1 MKKPMQKIRT
11 CLQKTPNAL
20 LCALGAVVFLA
31 GFYFLCY
38 RTPLNEVWLPTTM
51 NNDEALYNRQ
61 VVSVLTHGGPQG
73 YFGYQE
79 STADIGRYG
88 TWGPLLIW
96 AYALPGLM
104 FGASVNVVLWCNLL
118 LIAVGIAVF
127 ARCAR
132 LNYWQCIALCGAL
145 FSIMLPLR
153 SCVSGASEAMHYML
167 ALLIVGTAA
176 ALHRSGKTGWLIA
189 CAAACAVETIFRP
202 YALLFWVFPLT
213 AVWQNKRRRAACLGT
228 AAGGFAVSLFA
239 MAKLA
244 APYFS
249 DGGMDFDGIR
259 LLLQLHPVAA
269 VRYECARAAVLLHA
283 ACLGTAAGGF
293 AVSLFAMAKLAAPYF
308 SDGGMDFDGIR
319 LLLQLHPVAAVRY
332 ECARAAVLL
341 HAAWRDDILP
351 TLHGETTYIGG
362 GCVTFL
368 AVVLVAAV
376 CLVWD
381 KHKGRPLVL
390 KGCAL
395 LCSAVIALVLLFMYN
410 IDPRHMMLLAILLLG
425 AVVVEDAAPA
435 AVWLPVLVVLL
446 LPMNF
451 QRGSLPE
458 KNAEMAAQMQTVE
471 AALTASV
478 QDAGADPW
486 DHTLAYA
493 YDDGVFHGY
502 LYAVPDGM
510 GIEFDKN
517 SYLWD
522 AENPIYSRYVM
533 CGHDTRVAARLL
545 AENWQQVV
553 STEDLVIYKRP

>member
-1 MKKPMQKIRT
+1 M
-11 CLQKTPNAL
+11 
-20 LCALGAVVFLA
+20 
-31 GFYFLCY
+31 
-38 RTPLNEVWLPTTM
+38 
-51 NNDEALYNRQ
+51 
-61 VVSVLTHGGPQG
+61 
-73 YFGYQE
+73 
-79 STADIGRYG
+79 
-88 TWGPLLIW
+88 
-96 AYALPGLM
+96 
-104 FGASVNVVLWCNLL
+104 
-118 LIAVGIAVF
+118 
-127 ARCAR
+127 
-132 LNYWQCIALCGAL
+132 
-145 FSIMLPLR
+145 
-153 SCVSGASEAMHYML
+153 
-167 ALLIVGTAA
+167 
-176 ALHRSGKTGWLIA
+176 
-189 CAAACAVETIFRP
+189 
-202 YALLFWVFPLT
+202 FPLT
-213 AVWQNKRRRAACLGT
+213 AVWQNKRRRAACLG
-228 AAGGFAVSLFA
+228 A
-239 MAKLA
+239 
-244 APYFS
+244 
-249 DGGMDFDGIR
+249 
-259 LLLQLHPVAA
+259 
-269 VRYECARAAVLLHA
+269 
-283 ACLGTAAGGF
+283 AAGGF

-533 CGHDTRVAARLL
+533 CGHGTRVAARLL

>member
-1 MKKPMQKIRT
+1 
-11 CLQKTPNAL
+11 
-20 LCALGAVVFLA
+20 
-31 GFYFLCY
+31 
-38 RTPLNEVWLPTTM
+38 
-51 NNDEALYNRQ
+51 
-61 VVSVLTHGGPQG
+61 
-73 YFGYQE
+73 
-79 STADIGRYG
+79 
-88 TWGPLLIW
+88 
-96 AYALPGLM
+96 
-104 FGASVNVVLWCNLL
+104 
-118 LIAVGIAVF
+118 
-127 ARCAR
+127 
-132 LNYWQCIALCGAL
+132 
-145 FSIMLPLR
+145 
-153 SCVSGASEAMHYML
+153 
-167 ALLIVGTAA
+167 
-176 ALHRSGKTGWLIA
+176 
-189 CAAACAVETIFRP
+189 
-202 YALLFWVFPLT
+202 
-213 AVWQNKRRRAACLGT
+213 
-228 AAGGFAVSLFA
+228 

-269 VRYECARAAVLLHA
+269 VRYEYARAAA
-283 ACLGTAAGGF
+283 
-293 AVSLFAMAKLAAPYF
+293 
-308 SDGGMDFDGIR
+308 
-319 LLLQLHPVAAVRY
+319 
-332 ECARAAVLL
+332 LL

-368 AVVLVAAV
+368 AVVLVTVA

-395 LCSAVIALVLLFMYN
+395 FCSAVIALVLLFMYN
-410 IDPRHMMLLAILLLG
+410 ID
-425 AVVVEDAAPA
+425 VEDAAPA

-522 AENPIYSRYVM
+522 EENPISSRYVM

-545 AENWQQVV
+545 AENWQELV

>member
-1 MKKPMQKIRT
+1 MKKPMQKIRA

-96 AYALPGLM
+96 AYALPGLL

-132 LNYWQCIALCGAL
+132 LNYWQCIVLCGAL

-167 ALLIVGTAA
+167 ALVIVGTAA

-269 VRYECARAAVLLHA
+269 ARYECARAAA
-283 ACLGTAAGGF
+283 
-293 AVSLFAMAKLAAPYF
+293 
-308 SDGGMDFDGIR
+308 
-319 LLLQLHPVAAVRY
+319 
-332 ECARAAVLL
+332 LL

-368 AVVLVAAV
+368 AVVLVAVV

-395 LCSAVIALVLLFMYN
+395 FCSAVIALVLLFMYN

-435 AVWLPVLVVLL
+435 AVWLPVLIVLL

-533 CGHDTRVAARLL
+533 CGHDTRVATRLL

-553 STEDLVIYKRP
+553 STEDLVIYKRPRAQKEVHSYAENILRDPVLPLPAHRGGRGGGDRRHHADPAAV

>member
-1 MKKPMQKIRT
+1 MMKAKPMQKVKT
-11 CLQKTPNAL
+11 FLEKTPNAL
-20 LCALGAVVFLA
+20 LCVLGAVVFLA

-51 NNDEALYNRQ
+51 NNDEAFYNRQ

-73 YFGYQE
+73 YLGYQE

-96 AYALPGLM
+96 AYALPGLL

-269 VRYECARAAVLLHA
+269 ARYECARAAA
-283 ACLGTAAGGF
+283 
-293 AVSLFAMAKLAAPYF
+293 
-308 SDGGMDFDGIR
+308 
-319 LLLQLHPVAAVRY
+319 
-332 ECARAAVLL
+332 LL

-368 AVVLVAAV
+368 AVVLVAVV

-381 KHKGRPLVL
+381 KHKGRPPVL

-395 LCSAVIALVLLFMYN
+395 FCSAVIALVLLFMYN

-425 AVVVEDAAPA
+425 AAVVEDAAPA

-502 LYAVPDGM
+502 LYAVPAGM

-522 AENPIYSRYVM
+522 EENPIYSRYVM

-553 STEDLVIYKRP
+553 STEDLLIYKRPSAQKEVHSYAENILRDSVLPLPAYGGRRGGGDRRHHADPAAV

>member
-1 MKKPMQKIRT
+1 MKKPMQKIRA

-51 NNDEALYNRQ
+51 NNDEAHYNRQ

-96 AYALPGLM
+96 AYALPGLL

-176 ALHRSGKTGWLIA
+176 
-189 CAAACAVETIFRP
+189 
-202 YALLFWVFPLT
+202 
-213 AVWQNKRRRAACLGT
+213 
-228 AAGGFAVSLFA
+228 GGFAVSLFA

-269 VRYECARAAVLLHA
+269 VRYECARAAA
-283 ACLGTAAGGF
+283 
-293 AVSLFAMAKLAAPYF
+293 
-308 SDGGMDFDGIR
+308 
-319 LLLQLHPVAAVRY
+319 
-332 ECARAAVLL
+332 LL
-341 HAAWRDDILP
+341 HAAWRNDILP

-368 AVVLVAAV
+368 AVVLVAVV

-395 LCSAVIALVLLFMYN
+395 FCSAVIALVLLFMYN

-425 AVVVEDAAPA
+425 AVVVEDAALA

-545 AENWQQVV
+545 AEN
-553 STEDLVIYKRP
+553 

>member
-1 MKKPMQKIRT
+1 MQKIRT

-20 LCALGAVVFLA
+20 LCVLGAVVFLA

-38 RTPLNEVWLPTTM
+38 RTPLNKIWLPTTM

-96 AYALPGLM
+96 AYALPGLL
-104 FGASVNVVLWCNLL
+104 FGPSVNVVLWCNLL

-127 ARCAR
+127 ARSAR
-132 LNYWQCIALCGAL
+132 LNYGQCIALCGAL

-167 ALLIVGTAA
+167 ALVIVGTAA
-176 ALHRSGKTGWLIA
+176 ALHRSGKTGWLVA

-213 AVWQNKRRRAACLGT
+213 AVWQNKRRRAVCLGT

-239 MAKLA
+239 MEKLA

-269 VRYECARAAVLLHA
+269 VRYELARAAALL
-283 ACLGTAAGGF
+283 
-293 AVSLFAMAKLAAPYF
+293 
-308 SDGGMDFDGIR
+308 
-319 LLLQLHPVAAVRY
+319 
-332 ECARAAVLL
+332 RAA
-341 HAAWRDDILP
+341 WQDDLVP
-351 TLHGETTYIGG
+351 TLHGDTTYIGG

-368 AVVLVAAV
+368 VVVLAAV
-376 CLVWD
+376 ACLVWD
-381 KHKGRPLVL
+381 KRRGRPLVL

-395 LCSAVIALVLLFMYN
+395 FCSAAIALVLLFMYN

-425 AVVVEDAAPA
+425 AIVVEDAAPA
-435 AVWLPVLVVLL
+435 VIWLPVLVVLL

-451 QRGSLPE
+451 ERGSLPE
-458 KNAEMAAQMQTVE
+458 KNAEMAAQMETVE

-502 LYAVPDGM
+502 LYAVPAGM

-522 AENPIYSRYVM
+522 EENPIASRYVM
-533 CGHDTRVAARLL
+533 CGHYTRVAARLL
-545 AENWQQVV
+545 AEDWQQVV

>member
-1 MKKPMQKIRT
+1 MKKPMQKIRA

-96 AYALPGLM
+96 AYALPGLL
-104 FGASVNVVLWCNLL
+104 FGASVNVVLLCNLL

-176 ALHRSGKTGWLIA
+176 
-189 CAAACAVETIFRP
+189 
-202 YALLFWVFPLT
+202 
-213 AVWQNKRRRAACLGT
+213 
-228 AAGGFAVSLFA
+228 GGFAVSLFA

-269 VRYECARAAVLLHA
+269 VRYECARAAA
-283 ACLGTAAGGF
+283 
-293 AVSLFAMAKLAAPYF
+293 
-308 SDGGMDFDGIR
+308 
-319 LLLQLHPVAAVRY
+319 
-332 ECARAAVLL
+332 LL

-368 AVVLVAAV
+368 AVVLVAVV

-390 KGCAL
+390 KACAL
-395 LCSAVIALVLLFMYN
+395 FCSAVIALVLLFMYN

-451 QRGSLPE
+451 RRGSLPE

-522 AENPIYSRYVM
+522 EENPISSRYVM

>member
-96 AYALPGLM
+96 AYAL
-104 FGASVNVVLWCNLL
+104 
-118 LIAVGIAVF
+118 
-127 ARCAR
+127 
-132 LNYWQCIALCGAL
+132 
-145 FSIMLPLR
+145 
-153 SCVSGASEAMHYML
+153 
-167 ALLIVGTAA
+167 
-176 ALHRSGKTGWLIA
+176 
-189 CAAACAVETIFRP
+189 
-202 YALLFWVFPLT
+202 LFWVFPLT

-249 DGGMDFDGIR
+249 GGGMDFDGIR

-269 VRYECARAAVLLHA
+269 ARYECARAAA
-283 ACLGTAAGGF
+283 
-293 AVSLFAMAKLAAPYF
+293 
-308 SDGGMDFDGIR
+308 
-319 LLLQLHPVAAVRY
+319 
-332 ECARAAVLL
+332 LL

-368 AVVLVAAV
+368 AVVLVAVV

-395 LCSAVIALVLLFMYN
+395 FCSAVIALVLLFMYN
-410 IDPRHMMLLAILLLG
+410 IDPRHMMLLAILLL
-425 AVVVEDAAPA
+425 
-435 AVWLPVLVVLL
+435 
-446 LPMNF
+446 PMNF

-471 AALTASV
+471 TALTASV
-478 QDAGADPW
+478 QDAGAEPW

-502 LYAVPDGM
+502 LYAVPAGM

-522 AENPIYSRYVM
+522 EENPISSRYVM